1 LSSQVDNFKPG
12 RAMEQNLFLQRTVT
26 CGELTSTDAGKLVVL
41 NGWVHN
47 WRNHG
52 GIIFIDL
59 RDRFGITQIVFNPAV
74 SQELAVKAS
83 TLRHEFVISVS
94 GTVMLRPASMANP
107 KMATG
112 EIEVSAKDLSIL
124 NPSATPPL
132 HINDPDA
139 SESEELRF
147 IYRYLDLRR
156 PVLQNNIIFRHLVTA
171 EVRKYLWENKFI
183 EIETPILMK
192 STPEGARD
200 FLVPSRMNKG
210 RFYALPQSPQ
220 TYKQI
225 LMVAGFDRYFQ
236 IARCFRDEDLR
247 ADRQLEFTQI
257 DTELSFITEKDI
269 YHIYE
274 GMMVALFKS
283 CLNVTVHTPFPRM
296 SYHEAFYTY
305 GSDKPDIRFGLQIK
319 NVTSLF
325 QSSEFKV
332 FKSTIESNGRI
343 GAIVVPDFASCTRKQ
358 IDSLTSFVGKFGAQG
373 LVWLRVIENGVEGSI
388 QKFLTADEIRNL
400 LENTKAKP
408 GDMIFMVAAG
418 EKVCFTSLGQ
428 LRLELA
434 SIRNLI
440 NKDEFKFLWVTDFP
454 MFEFSEEEQRYVSVH
469 HPFTAPRV
477 DELDLINSS
486 EYFKARARAY
496 DLVLNGFELGGGS
509 IRIHDSS
516 VQKRVFE
523 LLGISDQEAEEK
535 FGFLLKALSYGA
547 PPHGGIAFGLD
558 RLVMLMLKLDSIRDT
573 IPFPKTTA
581 GISLMDNAPD
591 RVSSRQ
597 LDELGIKIQEQYN
610 S

>member
-1 LSSQVDNFKPG
+1 MLMQ
-12 RAMEQNLFLQRTVT
+12 QNHFLQRTVS
-26 CGELTSTDAGKLVVL
+26 CGELTAADAGKKVVL

-59 RDRFGITQIVFNPAV
+59 RDRFGITQIVFNPAF
-74 SQELAVKAS
+74 SQELAEKAAS
-83 TLRHEFVISVS
+83 LRHEYVVSVS
-94 GTVMLRPASMANP
+94 GSVILRPASMANP
-107 KMATG
+107 KMVTG
-112 EIEVSAKDLSIL
+112 EIEISANDLSIL
-124 NPSATPPL
+124 NPAVTPPL

-156 PVLQNNIIFRHLVTA
+156 PALQNNIIFRHIVTA
-171 EVRKYLWENKFI
+171 EVRKYLWENRFL

-257 DTELSFITEKDI
+257 DTELSFITEEDI
-269 YHIYE
+269 FKIFE
-274 GMMVALFKS
+274 GMIVWIFKN
-283 CLNVTVHTPFPRM
+283 CLNISVQTPFQRM
-296 SYHEAFYTY
+296 SYQEAFYTY
-305 GSDKPDIRFGLQIK
+305 GSDKPDIRFGLPIK
-319 NVTSLF
+319 NVTSVF
-325 QSSEFKV
+325 EKSEFKV
-332 FKSTIESNGRI
+332 FKSTIESKGKI
-343 GAIVVPDFASCTRKQ
+343 GAILVPDFSSCTRKQ
-358 IDSLTSFVGKFGAQG
+358 IDSLTTFVAKFGAQG
-373 LVWLRVIENGVEGSI
+373 LVWLRVTENGVDGSV
-388 QKFLTADEIRNL
+388 QKFLTPEEVSQL
-400 LENTKAKP
+400 LKLTEAKP
-408 GDMIFMVAAG
+408 GDMIFIIAAS
-418 EKVCFTSLGQ
+418 EKICFNSLGQ

-477 DELDLINSS
+477 DDLELFYST
-486 EYFKARARAY
+486 EYYKARARAY

-509 IRIHDSS
+509 IRIHDSTI
-516 VQKRVFE
+516 QKRVFE

-535 FGFLLKALSYGA
+535 FGFLLKALSFGA

-591 RVSSRQ
+591 RVAKRQ

>member
-1 LSSQVDNFKPG
+1 MQ
-12 RAMEQNLFLQRTVT
+12 QNHFLQRTVT
-26 CGELTSTDAGKLVVL
+26 CGELTHTDAGKEVVL

-59 RDRFGITQIVFNPAV
+59 RDRFGITQIVFNPAI
-74 SQELAVKAS
+74 SLGLAEKAAG
-83 TLRHEFVISVS
+83 LRHEFVVSVT
-94 GTVMLRPASMANP
+94 GTVILRPESMSNP
-107 KMATG
+107 KMPTG
-112 EIEVSAKDLSIL
+112 KIEITASALSIL
-124 NPSATPPL
+124 NSAATPPL

-156 PVLQNNIIFRHLVTA
+156 PVLQNNIIFRHKVTA
-171 EVRKYLWENKFI
+171 EVRKYLWTNNFV

-200 FLVPSRMNKG
+200 FLVPSRMSKG

-257 DTELSFITEKDI
+257 DTELSFITEEDI
-269 YHIYE
+269 YRIFE
-274 GMMVALFKS
+274 GMMVELFKN
-283 CLNVTVHTPFPRM
+283 CLGISLSKPFPKM
-296 SYHEAFYTY
+296 NYNEAFHTY
-305 GSDKPDIRFGLQIK
+305 GSDKPDIRFGLPIK
-319 NVTSLF
+319 DVTSVF
-325 QSSEFKV
+325 QNSEFKV
-332 FKSTIESNGRI
+332 FKSTLEANGKI
-343 GAIVVPDFASCTRKQ
+343 GAIAVTDFASCTRKQ
-358 IDSLTSFVGKFGAQG
+358 IDNFTTLVAKFGARG
-373 LVWLRVIENGVEGSI
+373 LVWLRVNDTGVEGPI
-388 QKFLTADEIRNL
+388 QKFLSHEEIARL
-400 LENTKAKP
+400 LELTEAKS
-408 GDMIFMVAAG
+408 GDIIFMVAAD
-418 EKVCFTSLGQ
+418 EKVCFSSLGQ

-434 SIRNLI
+434 SVRNLI

-469 HPFTAPRV
+469 HPFTSPRL
-477 DELDLINSS
+477 DELDLFLSD
-486 EYFKARARAY
+486 EYFKTRARAY

-509 IRIHDSS
+509 IRIHDSL

-523 LLGISDQEAEEK
+523 LLGISELEAEEK
-535 FGFLLKALSYGA
+535 FGFLLKALSFGA

-591 RVSSRQ
+591 RVATKQ
-597 LDELGIKIQEQYN
+597 LDELGIQLQEKYN